1 MSGDTYGCHS
11 WEATAGH
18 LGTGAVLVLS
28 IVSCR
33 GQFLQQRVTWPR
45 VSVGRAELGKLWSKV
60 SSYVSYFYSLRVG
73 PFFQ

>member
-1 MSGDTYGCHS
+1 M
-11 WEATAGH
+11 
-18 LGTGAVLVLS
+18 VLS

-45 VSVGRAELGKLWSKV
+45 VSVGRAKLGKPWSKV
-60 SSYVSYFYSLRVG
+60 SSYVSYLFDLRVD

>member
-1 MSGDTYGCHS
+1 MSGDTCGCHS
-11 WEATAGH
+11 WEAAAGH
-18 LGTGAVLVLS
+18 LGTGAGLVLS

-45 VSVGRAELGKLWSKV
+45 VSVGRAKLGKPWSKV
-60 SSYVSYFYSLRVG
+60 SSYVSYLFDLRVD